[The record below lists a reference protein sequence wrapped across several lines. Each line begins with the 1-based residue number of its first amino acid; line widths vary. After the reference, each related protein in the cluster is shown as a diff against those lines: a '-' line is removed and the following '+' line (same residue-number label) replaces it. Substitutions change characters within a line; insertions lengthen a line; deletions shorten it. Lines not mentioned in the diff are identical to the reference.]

1 MTTIQACRFKKINSI
16 GTGGMPAK
24 ICRIKRGIH
33 QPYYKIGLCV
43 IRITTCVMKSML
55 WGKKR
60 SLTIGCA
67 LGTNYIVSIYVPFG

>member
-1 MTTIQACRFKKINSI
+1 
-16 GTGGMPAK
+16 
-24 ICRIKRGIH
+24 
-33 QPYYKIGLCV
+33 
-43 IRITTCVMKSML
+43 MKSML